1 MSVTVHP
8 AVNQGLCRVH
18 ACSRIPSTCQ
28 WQYILL
34 LTRVCAECMLVAGF
48 PRAVVPAGSCLAPS
62 PLPRKSPPRKRWAGL
77 CLRHAGFAVVEGA
90 WGVFLL
96 IVGDRIVQC
105 MQQCWLFSLLKYV
118 CVWVC
123 VTCLVYWN
131 VCVCVCVTLCIWERE
146 YMCVTLCMCVCVG
159 VCVGGGGVERA
170 CKTEQERERK
180 CTCLFDLLSFY
191 SLLKCTFFVYIQS

>member
-1 MSVTVHP
+1 MSVTIHP

-18 ACSRIPSTCQ
+18 TCCRIPSTCP

-34 LTRVCAECMLVAGF
+34 LTRVCAEYVLVAGF

-62 PLPRKSPPRKRWAGL
+62 PWPRKSPPRKRWAGL

-105 MQQCWLFSLLKYV
+105 IQQCWLFSLLK
-118 CVWVC
+118 
-123 VTCLVYWN
+123 
-131 VCVCVCVTLCIWERE
+131 
-146 YMCVTLCMCVCVG
+146 CVCVG
-159 VCVGGGGVERA
+159 VCNM
-170 CKTEQERERK
+170 
-180 CTCLFDLLSFY
+180 F
-191 SLLKCTFFVYIQS
+191 SLLKCGCVCVCNTMYMRERVYVCNPVHVCVCVGVCGGGG